1 MTPTTDQL
9 KDLLAK
15 VTPAPWWTD
24 AKYDGAEKGC
34 AIIAARTDCGPLPGN
49 PTRGMVAWS
58 SSLINTEAR
67 RCEANATL
75 IALAPTLA
83 AEVVRLREALAIA
96 EISVDGMS
104 EVKAI
109 ADGDTMNTI
118 QDVVDWVLA
127 RIARQA
133 LDATSA
139 K

>member
-1 MTPTTDQL
+1 MTPTTEQL
-9 KDLLAK
+9 KDLLVK
-15 VTPAPWWTD
+15 VTPGPWWTD
-24 AKYDGAEKGC
+24 AKYDGSEMGC

-83 AEVVRLREALAIA
+83 AEVVRLREALHAPKYEHLDA
-96 EISVDGMS
+96 ACYGMNCFPD
-104 EVKAI
+104 ELEFI
-109 ADGDTMNTI
+109 LE
-118 QDVVDWVLA
+118 QY
-127 RIARQA
+127 RQA

-139 K
+139 T